1 VASFKATREPSLSDQ
16 ADTQALLLGRR
27 EMGVAI
33 RAAAMQAG
41 FRALLLDFGLVV
53 AKAAGRLAAME
64 RVADG
69 ARDPAGMVAFAL
81 RPFLWA
87 ARRLLIGLALAC
99 RRLADNLAPDAA
111 VGPLLAASAAIRRA
125 VRRRRLAGPGPSP
138 CAGIEAGALTQAA
151 PHLADRLRED
161 AGSPAAPDGADPAA
175 AETREANLAL
185 ELFIALHGAR
195 RPLGFDVLATRG
207 ARAATPRAE
216 IALALRDAMRA
227 GVVVTADGGRRFAAQ
242 PAVESRNPV
251 SKPLRGDPP

>member
-1 VASFKATREPSLSDQ
+1 MSDQ
-16 ADTQALLLGRR
+16 ADTRALLLGRR
-27 EMGVAI
+27 RMGVAI

-69 ARDPAGMVAFAL
+69 AQDPAGMVAFAL

-99 RRLADNLAPDAA
+99 RRLADDLAPDAA
-111 VGPLLAASAAIRRA
+111 VEPLLAASAAIRRA

-138 CAGIEAGALTQAA
+138 CAGIEADALTQAA

-161 AGSPAAPDGADPAA
+161 AGSRAAPDGADPAAA

-185 ELFIALHGAR
+185 EVFIALHGAR
-195 RPLGFDVLATRG
+195 RPLGFEVLATRG

-216 IALALRDAMRA
+216 VALALVDAMRA
-227 GVVVTADGGRRFAAQ
+227 GVVATADGGRTFAAQ
-242 PAVESRNPV
+242 PAGESPNPV
-251 SKPLRGDPP
+251 SKPLRGAPP

>member
-1 VASFKATREPSLSDQ
+1 MSDQ

-41 FRALLLDFGLVV
+41 FRALILDFGLVV

-69 ARDPAGMVAFAL
+69 AREPAGMVAFAL

-99 RRLADNLAPDAA
+99 RRLADDLAPDAA

-138 CAGIEAGALTQAA
+138 RAGIEADALTQAA

-161 AGSPAAPDGADPAA
+161 AGSPAAPDGADPA

-227 GVVVTADGGRRFAAQ
+227 GVVATADGGRRFAAQ